1 VTAVATVAPAAL
13 IEARTVAVGRGTP
26 LLRAVTFALRP
37 GECWFLLG
45 RNGSGKSTLI
55 HALLGL
61 LAPLGGEIRRAAAIA
76 DRSGLGYVPQEQRFP
91 ASLPLTVSEFVDL
104 GLAGSRLKQGER
116 QERAAAALEAMHVAD
131 LAARNS
137 GSLSFGQR
145 RRVLAARALA
155 RRPSLLVLDEPT
167 AGLDP
172 FSSGQL
178 ARDLEQQ
185 RKSAGLCMLHASHD
199 VELARAYATHVA
211 LVADGGVRTG
221 AAAAVFGDPA
231 TGRVLGLGGGA

>member
-1 VTAVATVAPAAL
+1 VTAVAAAAPAAL
-13 IEARTVAVGRGTP
+13 VDARAVAVGRGAP
-26 LLRAVTFALRP
+26 LLRAVSFELRP

-61 LAPLGGEIRRAAAIA
+61 LPPLAGEIRRAAAIA

-91 ASLPLTVSEFVDL
+91 ASLPLTVREFVDL
-104 GLAGSRLKQGER
+104 GLADRPLPRAER
-116 QERAAAALEAMHVAD
+116 RARTAAALAAMHVAD

-137 GSLSFGQR
+137 SELSFGQR

-155 RRPSLLVLDEPT
+155 RRPALLVLDEPT

-178 ARDLEQQ
+178 ARDLERQ
-185 RKSAGLCMLHASHD
+185 RAGAGLCMLHASHD
-199 VELARAYATHVA
+199 LELARAFATHVA

-221 AAAAVFGDPA
+221 AAAAMFADPA
-231 TGRVLGLGGGA
+231 TGRVLGLTGTT